1 MTTAIRANTAT
12 VLIATC
18 VLWFQSGAVRAEALG
33 RLFTTP
39 QQRAELERLR
49 HAPPP
54 APKPEP
60 KVVEQPKVE
69 APPPEVPP
77 ITVNGVVVRSD
88 GDSTAW
94 VNGQS
99 TEEGRNEIDNV
110 QVNPRRIRGLAVPI
124 TTPSNLPDV
133 RLKPGQSYDPATG
146 TVVDIYQQHK

>member
-1 MTTAIRANTAT
+1 MRLELAAALMVTSLVTAPLRPAH
-12 VLIATC
+12 
-18 VLWFQSGAVRAEALG
+18 AEALG

-54 APKPEP
+54 APKP
-60 KVVEQPKVE
+60 KLVEQPKVE
-69 APPPEVPP
+69 APQAPPPTVPP

-88 GDSTAW
+88 GESTAW

-99 TEEGRNEIDNV
+99 TVDGNVDVDNV
-110 QVNPRRIRGLAVPI
+110 QVNPRRIKGLSVPI

-133 RLKPGQSYDPATG
+133 RLKPGQSYDPDTG
-146 TVVDIYQQHK
+146 TVVDIYQQSP

>member
-1 MTTAIRANTAT
+1 MTTAIRPGAAA

-18 VLWFQSGAVRAEALG
+18 VLCFPLGSARAEALG

-39 QQRAELERLR
+39 QQRAVLERLR

-54 APKPEP
+54 APKP
-60 KVVEQPKVE
+60 KVVEQPKVVVP
-69 APPPEVPP
+69 PPPEVPR
-77 ITVNGVVVRSD
+77 ITVNGVVIRSD

-99 TEEGRNEIDNV
+99 TGEGRDEIDSV

-146 TVVDIYQQHK
+146 TVVDIYQQQK